1 MMVFVNEVYKNG
13 TCPRE
18 YAEGFIKMI
27 SCIIPHVGE
36 EVWQLLGHDTVL
48 SLETWPAYEEE
59 KTVESSIEIG
69 VQVNG
74 KIKSTVKLPMDCDQE
89 TAVAAALADE
99 KVQNAVAG
107 KNIVKTIVVK
117 NKIINLVVK

>member
-1 MMVFVNEVYKNG
+1 M
-13 TCPRE
+13 
-18 YAEGFIKMI
+18 
-27 SCIIPHVGE
+27 
-36 EVWQLLGHDTVL
+36 LGHDTVL
-48 SLETWPAYEEE
+48 SLEDWPEFDEA

-74 KIKSTVKLPMDCDQE
+74 KLKSTVKLPMDCEQQQ
-89 TAVAAALADE
+89 AVDTALADE
-99 KVQNAVAG
+99 KVKNAIAG